1 MFIGGGVILSQD
13 DVAILRKGL
22 AANWSMN
29 NIKRD
34 GKENRCVR
42 KRASLQHNIIMCGTF
57 DRLNMNE
64 T

>member
-34 GKENRCVR
+34 GKEKGVYENEHHC
-42 KRASLQHNIIMCGTF
+42 NIT
-57 DRLNMNE
+57 L
-64 T
+64 